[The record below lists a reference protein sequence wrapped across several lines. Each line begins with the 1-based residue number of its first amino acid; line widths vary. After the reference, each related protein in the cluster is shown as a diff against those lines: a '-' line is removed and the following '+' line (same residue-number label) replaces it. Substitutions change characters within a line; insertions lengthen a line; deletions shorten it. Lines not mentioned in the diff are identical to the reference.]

1 MKKVNLKNV
10 SELLGV
16 VIAFVLSM
24 VCVYKATTTNIPVNY
39 LLASLCLNFIWLV
52 LSFDI
57 ASKIRG

>member
-1 MKKVNLKNV
+1 MKRINWKNV

-24 VCVYKATTTNIPVNY
+24 VCVYKATVTNIPVNY
-39 LLASLCLNFIWLV
+39 LLCSICFNFIWLV